1 MMLKQIWMS
10 PETKRKSRY
19 GLRTLG
25 GILGIAALVLVLIGG
40 GTVLGF
46 AMGWPVEVFSV
57 ILCVGYKAEN
67 SLYEELII
75 TNYDPR
81 KWTHAGQQ
89 FTLFPFGDEE
99 EDERNYQ
106 LIHEPDV
113 A

>member
-1 MMLKQIWMS
+1 MVSYNYCPFILDLYKEFYIFYTTRPNSMS
-10 PETKRKSRY
+10 QT
-19 GLRTLG
+19 
-25 GILGIAALVLVLIGG
+25 AD
-40 GTVLGF
+40 
-46 AMGWPVEVFSV
+46 
-57 ILCVGYKAEN
+57 